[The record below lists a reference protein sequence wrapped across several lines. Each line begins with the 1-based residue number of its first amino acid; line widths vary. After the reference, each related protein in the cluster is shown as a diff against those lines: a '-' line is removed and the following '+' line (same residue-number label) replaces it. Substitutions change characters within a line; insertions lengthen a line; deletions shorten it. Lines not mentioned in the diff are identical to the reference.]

1 MAQQTTFMTSVFM
14 NVVVGELTAVREDTG
29 CQHTDRESELQ
40 GDRTELHAQH
50 KAEADHF
57 KEIRDEYTERHLDER
72 FRLNCTEMK
81 NLVVIWSQLY
91 PR

>member
-50 KAEADHF
+50 KADADHF
-57 KEIRDEYTERHLDER
+57 K
-72 FRLNCTEMK
+72 
-81 NLVVIWSQLY
+81 
-91 PR
+91 